1 MKRINTAF
9 KLVKAWIRN
18 KIGILQPIIL
28 AHMVTFRCNMRCH
41 YCDYWRR
48 NSYEMNLREIER
60 MLKEASDLDV
70 AIYTAT
76 GGEPLIRKDICSILN
91 LANDYGFYTLLITNG
106 LKLKGKNL
114 NVDIVTISLD
124 TLRRDRFYRI
134 TGVDALDKVIDSIK
148 WASNVYDVCINVV
161 LHEDNADE
169 VEELVRFADEC
180 NVYITFEPVSAY
192 FQGCPDIGDEN
203 LKSVALKLL
212 KLKKEYKCILN
223 SREYLKLIASGG
235 KFNCLSNLLIRI
247 NPDGEL
253 IAPCYDISFVRVGNV
268 RVKSLKDLL
277 SSSKYKRGLELAK
290 KCRHRCYLLCY
301 AEPSLVFSSFMYA
314 IRWLFD
320 FFLKMQ

>member
-1 MKRINTAF
+1 MRGSISSPDLYGNVIIMKRTNTTF

-41 YCDYWRR
+41 YCNYWRR
-48 NSYEMNLREIER
+48 NSYEMCLREIETL
-60 MLKEASDLDV
+60 LKEASDLDV

-76 GGEPLIRKDICSILN
+76 GGEPLIREDICSILN

-114 NVDIVTISLD
+114 NADIVTISLD

-169 VEELVRFADEC
+169 IEELVRFADEC
-180 NVYITFEPVSAY
+180 GVYITFEPVSVY
-192 FQGCPDIGDEN
+192 FQGCPDIGDEK

-223 SREYLKLIASGG
+223 SKGYLKLIASWG

-268 RVKSLKDLL
+268 RMKSLKD
-277 SSSKYKRGLELAK
+277 
-290 KCRHRCYLLCY
+290 
-301 AEPSLVFSSFMYA
+301 
-314 IRWLFD
+314 
-320 FFLKMQ
+320 